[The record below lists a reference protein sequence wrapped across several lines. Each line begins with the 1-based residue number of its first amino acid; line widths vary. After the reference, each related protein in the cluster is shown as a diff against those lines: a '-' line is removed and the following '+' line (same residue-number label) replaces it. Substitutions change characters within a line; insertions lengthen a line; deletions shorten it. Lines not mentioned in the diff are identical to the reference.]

1 MKIQGRQAAAPQGRR
16 FSTTEEVDFV
26 VIGSGPAG
34 GSVARELTRLGHNV
48 VLLEQGK
55 QYTAADFQHDEF
67 SVVFNNQYCNTPPA
81 HTQTWRKTAKDKAEP
96 RHGLLYAT

>member
-1 MKIQGRQAAAPQGRR
+1 MITIQGRQGAARR
-16 FSTTEEVDFV
+16 FEQNDAVDFV

-55 QYTAADFQHDEF
+55 FYTRADVHHDEL
-67 SVVFNNQYCNTPPA
+67 SVIFNNQYCNTPPT
-81 HTQTWRKTAKDKAEP
+81 HIQTWRKTPKDKA
-96 RHGLLYAT
+96 